1 MRAVWLAAA
10 LVVVP
15 ALSSCGGA
23 QHGRGRGGAGAGK
36 ADVRLTLYRDGA
48 FVEEDVVVDVAAGE
62 SGARLPRPAG
72 VDVGDLMIESD
83 DVTVRGWTEVDADG
97 ARAIVA
103 DVVARAAGPARFTM
117 RYLTDRVSWQ
127 ASYTLIDDRGR
138 GRLHGAL
145 GLDNRTGRS
154 WANARFSVIDRSRP
168 SAPPT
173 AAAFEQRA
181 VAVPGTYAV
190 RPGGQRL
197 DLALHGGALALKP
210 TLVYDPVGT
219 RLDSATMRPQ
229 TDEGY
234 GVERWASAVDESLLV
249 DLSHVADGPLPSG
262 PVRVFTVGEGGA
274 LVWRGEGR
282 LLPPAA
288 DAELYTTV
296 AVGRSPQVTGTRKRT
311 DFAIDHDALRLIEE
325 VTVTLHNAGD
335 RPVDVLVREH
345 LYRGQCWTLAYYS
358 TAVAKKEGAQQIG
371 LGVDV
376 PAGGDA
382 TVMYRVLYEWDERTC
397 RLSTSRN

>member
-1 MRAVWLAAA
+1 MRASCVVMLAAA
-10 LVVVP
+10 CVP
-15 ALSSCGGA
+15 LHRRAPA
-23 QHGRGRGGAGAGK
+23 RPAAE
-36 ADVRLTLYRDGA
+36 ATITLYRDGA
-48 FVEEDVVVDVAAGE
+48 FVEEDVVVDVVAGAA
-62 SGARLPRPAG
+62 SARLPRPAG
-72 VDVGDLMIESD
+72 VEVGALMIDSA
-83 DVTVRGWTEVDADG
+83 DVDVHGWTAVDKPDERAVVVDIA
-97 ARAIVA
+97 ARAS
-103 DVVARAAGPARFTM
+103 GKARFTM
-117 RYLTDRVSWQ
+117 RFVTVRVTWQ
-127 ASYTLIDDRGR
+127 ASYTLIDDHGR

-145 GLDNRTGRS
+145 GLTNRTGRK
-154 WANARFSVIDRSRP
+154 WASARFYVIDRARP
-168 SAPPT
+168 TAAPT

-197 DLALHGGALALKP
+197 DLALHGGALTLQP

-229 TDEGY
+229 TDESY
-234 GVERWASAVDESLLV
+234 GVERWPRAVDESLLV
-249 DLSHVADGPLPSG
+249 DLSRVADGPLPAG

-288 DAELYTTV
+288 DASLYTTV
-296 AVGRSPQVTGTRKRT
+296 AVGRSPFVTGKRRRT
-311 DFAIDHDALRLIEE
+311 DFAIDHDQLRLVEE
-325 VTVTLHNAGD
+325 VTLTLHNSGERVA
-335 RPVDVLVREH
+335 DVLVREH
-345 LYRGQCWTLAYYS
+345 LYRGLCWTLAYHS
-358 TAVAKKEGAQQIG
+358 TGDRVAKEGAQQIG

-397 RLSTSRN
+397 RDSTSKN

>member
-1 MRAVWLAAA
+1 MRALCVVLVAAA
-10 LVVVP
+10 
-15 ALSSCGGA
+15 CGRL
-23 QHGRGRGGAGAGK
+23 HGRTPAPPRSDA
-36 ADVRLTLYRDGA
+36 VLTLYRDGA
-48 FVEEDVVVDVAAGE
+48 FVEEDVVVEVAAGAV
-62 SGARLPRPAG
+62 SARLPRPAG
-72 VDVGDLMIESD
+72 VDVGALMIDSE
-83 DVTVRGWTEVDADG
+83 DVLVHGWTAVETADE
-97 ARAIVA
+97 RAIVV
-103 DVVARAAGPARFTM
+103 DIVARQSGKARFTM
-117 RYLTDRVSWQ
+117 RYLTDRVTWQ
-127 ASYTLIDDRGR
+127 ASYTLIDDHGR

-145 GLDNRTGRS
+145 GLTNRTGRQWTS
-154 WANARFSVIDRSRP
+154 ARFYVIDRARP
-168 SAPPT
+168 STAPT

-197 DLALHGGALALKP
+197 DLALHGGALTLQP

-229 TDEGY
+229 TDETY
-234 GVERWASAVDESLLV
+234 GVEKWPNAVDESLLV
-249 DLSHVADGPLPSG
+249 DLSRVADGPLPAG

-288 DAELYTTV
+288 DASLYTTV
-296 AVGRSPQVTGTRKRT
+296 AVGRSPLVTGKRRRT
-311 DFAIDHDALRLIEE
+311 DFALDHDQLRLVEE
-325 VTVTLHNAGD
+325 VTLTLHNSGERAA
-335 RPVDVLVREH
+335 DVLVREH
-345 LYRGQCWTLAYYS
+345 LYRGLCWTLAYHS
-358 TAVAKKEGAQQIG
+358 TGDRVAKEGAQQIG

-397 RLSTSRN
+397 RDSTSKN